1 MLAPDLP
8 GQISDVGRY
17 IRDWD
22 KLQLRDGVLYRKAY
36 VGSLDCLQMLL
47 PVELRDEVF
56 MALHDDLGHQ
66 GRDRAVSLFKQRFY
80 WPGMETSFR

>member
-1 MLAPDLP
+1 M
-8 GQISDVGRY
+8 GRY

-22 KLQLRDGVLYRKAY
+22 KLQLRDGVLYRKAS
-36 VGSLDCLQMLL
+36 VGSIDCLQMLL

-56 MALHDDLGHQ
+56 TALHDDLGHQ

-80 WPGMETSFR
+80 WPGMESVLG